1 MRTTINIATP
11 VFKELKALRDK
22 EGGTLGDVV
31 SRLPAE
37 ALKTRRVSPAA
48 FPWSVPNSNGTASPC
63 ARLDLATRKQCTRS
77 GRPALSYT
85 M

>member
-37 ALKTRRVSPAA
+37 ALKTRRVSME
-48 FPWSVPNSNGTASPC
+48 
-63 ARLDLATRKQCTRS
+63 
-77 GRPALSYT
+77 RPELEWDSKPMRPPGPGDKEAVYAIPDDPP
-85 M
+85 